1 MVYGALAT
9 VAVVVLAFLFGVG
22 GDETT
27 TNAVMPADTT
37 RRNFYASHAQKDGV
51 GESRGAYSHW
61 PRNNYHAGAT
71 LDTQPAMPSQL
82 FTFDPN
88 TADSTQLLRL
98 GLQRWQVN
106 NIYRYR
112 ARGGVFQRKEDF
124 ARVYGLTQGQYRR
137 LEPYINIAPDYR
149 PASELVND
157 NSRKPAVERDTL
169 RYPRK
174 LKVGETIVLNTADT
188 TLLKRVPGVGSY
200 YANRVVQYGKRLGGY
215 ASVSQLLEIKGFP
228 QDALPYFRIENAQVK
243 RINLN
248 KATVSQMQQHPYIN
262 FYQARAI
269 TDYRRL
275 HGPLKSLND
284 LSLHPDFPPEAI
296 TRLLPYVEF

>member
-1 MVYGALAT
+1 M
-9 VAVVVLAFLFGVG
+9 
-22 GDETT
+22 
-27 TNAVMPADTT
+27 
-37 RRNFYASHAQKDGV
+37 S
-51 GESRGAYSHW
+51 
-61 PRNNYHAGAT
+61 
-71 LDTQPAMPSQL
+71 SQL

-137 LEPYINIAPDYR
+137 LH
-149 PASELVND
+149 SELVND
-157 NSRKPAVERDTL
+157 NSRQPAVERDTL